1 MSRKIISELR
11 ANLGYLS
18 SVERRIAE
26 QILDDPKRF
35 ITFSM
40 SELSELADVSQG
52 SIINFANKFS
62 NGGYSNL
69 KLQIAAGLSEIE
81 PQPFSVVSSS
91 DTVMNVLDKTTV
103 NTAAALNSVADLNEE
118 ETLKTVADKI
128 LKAKK
133 VEIYGVFRSG
143 IVATDFYY
151 QLLQLGIHVSAVSG
165 VLNCARSAAML
176 GKEALV
182 IAVSSSGKTKD
193 IIDAVSTAKSKG
205 VSVVCITGNRNSPL
219 AKMSDYVLVAPSS
232 GRSISGNACEVR
244 FSQLLIADTIC
255 SYLSSKIDEDS
266 EKRYWDLRSVLESHN
281 VED

>member
-26 QILDDPKRF
+26 QILDDPKQF
-35 ITFSM
+35 ITLSM
-40 SELSELADVSQG
+40 SELSELAGVSQG

-62 NGGYSNL
+62 DGGYSNL
-69 KLQIAAGLSEIE
+69 KLQIAAGLSELE
-81 PQPFSVVSSS
+81 PQLFSVVNSS
-91 DTVMNVLDKTTV
+91 DTVMNVLDKTTA
-103 NTAAALNSVADLNEE
+103 NTVAALNSVADLNEE
-118 ETLKTVADKI
+118 KILKEVADKI

-151 QLLQLGIHVSAVSG
+151 QLLQLGIHVSAVSD
-165 VLNCARSAAML
+165 VLNCAISAAML
-176 GKEALV
+176 EKEALV
-182 IAVSSSGKTKD
+182 IAISSSGKTKD
-193 IIDAVSTAKSKG
+193 IIDAVRMAKSKE
-205 VSVVCITGNRNSPL
+205 VPIVCITGNRNSPL
-219 AKMSDYVLVAPSS
+219 AKMCDYVLVAPSS